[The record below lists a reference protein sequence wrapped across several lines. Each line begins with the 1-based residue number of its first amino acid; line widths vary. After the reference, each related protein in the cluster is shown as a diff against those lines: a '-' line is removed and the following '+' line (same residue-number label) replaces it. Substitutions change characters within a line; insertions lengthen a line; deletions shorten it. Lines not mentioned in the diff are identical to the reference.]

1 MALSGRVFQGLASD
15 NVLHLS
21 LNLVYVQTADKERAS
36 RLIGTS
42 LLLYM
47 LGISLSPFVVSLFDR
62 FETSFAIA
70 LALFG
75 LSLVYLLICVK
86 PASGSRIVGSET
98 GPLPLHDSR
107 ASTWKMKILSRLF
120 ASFFTPLSALQ
131 SSPLLFLVGF
141 SLFTYSVVQS
151 YIFAAILVHTAVVF
165 HFSSRQ
171 NGILISLVHAM
182 SAVYLLSILYLVPS
196 LSRLFRILNRQ
207 NKAPQAMQYETPRA
221 RLNSKPPISHT
232 NLAIRTSNSIL
243 GILSFATQFLAL
255 LLLTRITEPWQIYP
269 IVSLLALGLATPS
282 FVKSYVVAYL
292 PEDVSM
298 AHGVAALAICETLG
312 SLLAPLIL
320 GGLQAR
326 WPGVEVFF
334 VGAGI
339 IGVAGGFFMAALGVG
354 GGGAGQ
360 GREVEGWS
368 RALFQLY
375 LVLRTQK

>member
-21 LNLVYVQTADKERAS
+21 LNLVYVQTTDKGRAS

-47 LGISLSPFVVSLFDR
+47 LGISLSPFVVGFFDR

-75 LSLVYLLICVK
+75 LSLVYLLTCIK
-86 PASGSRIVGSET
+86 PASGSRIVGSEI
-98 GPLPLHDSR
+98 GGLPLHDETVFR
-107 ASTWKMKILSRLF
+107 ASTWKMKTLSRSF
-120 ASFFTPLSALQ
+120 ASYFTPLSALQ
-131 SSPLLFLVGF
+131 SSPLLFLVGL
-141 SLFTYSVVQS
+141 SLFTYNIVQS

-171 NGILISLVHAM
+171 NGVLISLVHAV
-182 SAVYLLSILYLVPS
+182 SAVYLLSILYLIPS

-207 NKAPQAMQYETPRA
+207 NKTPQAVQYETPRT
-221 RLNSKPPISHT
+221 RLTSKPQNGNKHDLT
-232 NLAIRTSNSIL
+232 VRTSNSIL
-243 GILSFATQFLAL
+243 GILSFATQLLSL
-255 LLLTRITEPWQIYP
+255 LLLTKITESWQIYP
-269 IVSLLALGLATPS
+269 VVSLLALGLATPS
-282 FVKSYVVAYL
+282 FVKSYVLTYL
-292 PEDVSM
+292 PEAVSM

-326 WPGVEVFF
+326 WAGAEVFF

-339 IGVAGGFFMAALGVG
+339 IGVAGGFFVAALGVG
-354 GGGAGQ
+354 WWKGKAERSKGGAE
-360 GREVEGWS
+360 RYS
-368 RALFQLY
+368 SF
-375 LVLRTQK
+375 T